1 MAIQNRYEFMY
12 FVECVNGNPNGDPD
26 MGNSPRIDPQDM
38 HGLISDVAIKRRIR
52 NYVQMVYGNKAPYGI
67 VVQQSTNLNKFI
79 ALAHE
84 KATGNTKKGDRGKTE
99 AARKW
104 LCENFYDVR
113 TFGGVMST
121 GANAGQ
127 IRGSVQLTF
136 LRSLDRILPLDISIT
151 RMAVA
156 DDAPGKEAS
165 YAEYVKWENNQPEDE
180 LRTMGRKQL
189 IPYGLYQGRGFI
201 SAHLAE
207 DTGFSDQDLNL
218 FWDALL
224 NMYEHDRS
232 SSKGC
237 MSTILPVFIFRHVGT
252 DTDPVQRVKQAKLGC
267 APAHKLFE
275 LVSVEKNPGV
285 LVPRSY
291 RDYTWTVQRTKMPA
305 GVEIG
310 FAFEEAGKARIFWNE
325 LPASVESISLV

>member
-12 FVECVNGNPNGDPD
+12 FIECVNGNPNGDPD

-52 NYVQMVYGNKAPYGI
+52 NYVQMAYGNEAPYGI
-67 VVQQSTNLNKFI
+67 VVQQSNNINKFI

-84 KATGNTKKGDRGKTE
+84 KATGNTKKGDRGKTA

-104 LCENFYDVR
+104 LCKNFYDVR
-113 TFGGVMST
+113 TFGGVMAT

-127 IRGSVQLTF
+127 IRGAVQLPF
-136 LRSLDRILPLDISIT
+136 LRSLDQILPLDVSIT

-165 YAEYVKWENNQPEDE
+165 YAEYVEWENKQPEDK

-189 IPYGLYQGRGFI
+189 IPYGLYQGRGFV

-207 DTGFSDQDLNL
+207 DTTFSDQDLTL

-232 SSKGC
+232 SSKGY
-237 MSTILPVFIFRHVGT
+237 MSTVLPVIVFRHVGT
-252 DTDPVQRVKQAKLGC
+252 DTDPTQRARQAKLGC

-275 LVSVEKNPGV
+275 LVGIEKNPGV
-285 LVPRSY
+285 VVPRSY
-291 RDYTWTVQRTKMPA
+291 RDYTWTVQMAKMPA

-310 FAFEEAGKARIFWNE
+310 FVFEEVGKACIYWGK
-325 LPASVESISLV
+325 LPDGVESVKLV